1 MLSLLTLLA
10 AVSSVHAQ
18 DATYGDLLTQAKGAL
33 LAGDYRGARDILTTA
48 EQVAPTEDTL
58 LSTKDLARLYFYRGV
73 LFWRASP
80 ESAALDAWRQTL
92 TIDPTFQP
100 EPDLLGDPTERDVF
114 LALGD
119 EVKARGEIGLDLPED
134 PGMAKIYVDGRP
146 VESGDAV
153 IAGSHFIQIK
163 CEDGELAGAWY
174 AYGTPPS
181 DYLTICEGG
190 LYKAPRT
197 SSSSS
202 KSSSKSSAKTEKSEK
217 PEREAR
223 SSSRDEKSGDKKSG
237 GGDAGKNIAGI
248 SLLGLGVGGGVV
260 TTLFYDQATQA
271 AEAYARKD
279 AAADENPDLEES
291 ADAYYEDVVKP
302 RYLRTY
308 AAGAGSAVLL
318 AGGVTLIILG
328 VEGPMVTPVPGGGV
342 FTWSGRF

>member
-18 DATYGDLLTQAKGAL
+18 DATYGELLTQAKGAL

-48 EQVAPTEDTL
+48 EQVAPTEDSL
-58 LSTKDLARLYFYRGV
+58 IATKDLARLYFYRGV

-92 TIDPTFQP
+92 TIDPEFQP
-100 EPDLLGDPTERDVF
+100 EPDLLGDQSERDVF

-134 PGMAKIYVDGRP
+134 PGMAKIYVDGRH

-153 IAGSHFIQIK
+153 VAGSHFIQIK

-202 KSSSKSSAKTEKSEK
+202 KSSSKPTKDDKPEREK
-217 PEREAR
+217 PEREAKSSGGR
-223 SSSRDEKSGDKKSG
+223 SGGDKKG

-271 AEAYARKD
+271 AEAYSKKQS
-279 AAADENPDLEES
+279 AAEDNPDLEGA
-291 ADAYYEDVVKP
+291 ADDYYEDVVKP